1 MLVFSAEETW
11 RRGNRTPPPISTS
24 PFSHS
29 MFFSEHLIS
38 LLSTQW
44 KGPEPWAHSSLVM
57 CCMKVWFLEHQLYI
71 FFFQIC
77 CCHFVVMFWFSLVWN
92 GVFPFSC
99 VFSIAGLACRVCI
112 DLFLVYGSNV
122 HSTAWHYTCID
133 WICLIA
139 TKWGIKCEH
148 FLNNS

>member
-1 MLVFSAEETW
+1 MLVFSAEET
-11 RRGNRTPPPISTS
+11 GEEATGPPPPISTS

-29 MFFSEHLIS
+29 MFFSEHLILAFNPVEGSRTVSS
-38 LLSTQW
+38 LLIGYVLHEGVVFRTSII
-44 KGPEPWAHSSLVM
+44 
-57 CCMKVWFLEHQLYI
+57 Y

-133 WICLIA
+133 WVCLIA